1 MNWDNDRLPARALTF
16 WLAVTAGTTPP
27 FLAFRA
33 AGPGGL
39 YALVPGLLVPFL
51 PALAL
56 AWLVARHPGVRFADL
71 LPRLLGPV
79 AGRLVAA
86 AYLTLWGGSAALF
99 LRQMGEEVRFFLL
112 PSTPLW
118 VILLLATATAAHA
131 AAHGVEP
138 VGRTLFILV
147 PLGYGLAMLFLL
159 AAVNRGEVGLA
170 LAFPAEG
177 AGPLAGQALRVAGS
191 VGGFTSLLVL
201 GGYLRNPR
209 AAPAATAAGLG
220 LAAAFVTLA
229 FLAAASVLGVPGLAL
244 YHWPLVAAMQTAV
257 LPGFVVEKLDL
268 FSLSG
273 LLLLAWARLAV
284 YLWLVATGLRE
295 LLSLRHG
302 APPGLASS
310 LAVLALAL
318 VPGSLEETVR
328 IFIDKVVFASLALCD
343 GLVLVLAALARLR
356 RPAARS
362 GRP

>member
-39 YALVPGLLVPFL
+39 YALVIGLLLPFV

-56 AWLVARHPGVRFADL
+56 AWLAARHPGVRFGDL

-99 LRQMGEEVRFFLL
+99 LRQLGEEVRFFLL
-112 PSTPLW
+112 PATPLW
-118 VILLLATATAAHA
+118 IILLLATVAAAYA

-138 VGRTLFILV
+138 LGRTLFILV
-147 PLGYGLAMLFLL
+147 PLGYGLALLFVLT
-159 AAVNRGEVGLA
+159 AIKRGEIGLA
-170 LAFPAEG
+170 LAFPEEG
-177 AGPLAGQALRVAGS
+177 AGAVAGHALRVAGS

-201 GGYLRNPR
+201 GGYLGNP
-209 AAPAATAAGLG
+209 AATPAATAIGLG
-220 LAAAFVTLA
+220 LAFTFVTAA
-229 FLAAASVLGVPGLAL
+229 FLAAASVLSLPGLAL

-257 LPGFVVEKLDL
+257 LPGFLVEKLDL
-268 FSLSG
+268 FFLSG

-284 YLWLVATGLRE
+284 YLWLVATGIRE

-302 APPGLASS
+302 APPALAVS

-328 IFIDKVVFASLALCD
+328 LFTDRIVLASLVLCD
-343 GLVLVLAALARLR
+343 ALAPVLTALAWWRH
-356 RPAARS
+356 RPGRTRS
-362 GRP
+362 